1 MNNGTKL
8 NWGIVVAAFCL
19 LHLLFFTRVFYSGGP
34 DVIGYYKYAT
44 EMGNGQVPYRDFSVE
59 YPPGALVAFYLPSL
73 VSDNTTE
80 YGTAF
85 TFEMLLFD
93 LIGLLILL
101 GIGKKAG
108 ISLWSCLIG
117 YTLAM
122 VAIGSIMVQRFD
134 MVPAV
139 ITLGAVFAFSRGNYK
154 IAWAILAI
162 GTMTK
167 FFPALL
173 APLFLIYQWRRGGLR
188 SVIPSV
194 AAFAAVTLLIAVP
207 LLALNSQGF
216 ISSFTIQ
223 SQRPLQ
229 LESTYSSLLLL
240 GNSLGIVSAQ
250 PIQGGISF
258 DIASPLAG
266 PLARYSFVFMGLGLL
281 AVYGLYYR
289 NCRKL
294 VPPPDGAPPNAPELA
309 DLLNY
314 SFAVLVVLLVT
325 SKVFSPQF
333 MVWLFP
339 LFPLV
344 SGRFRTAIWVT
355 FLAASCLTWY
365 IYPLHY
371 YDLIDTQ
378 QSAVDALILRNTL
391 MIFAAVLLLGEK
403 APVAD
408 ENTNDARLELSP
420 IPADRPRSLK

>member
-1 MNNGTKL
+1 MNQGTKL
-8 NWGIVVAAFCL
+8 KWVIVVTAFCL

-34 DVIGYYKYAT
+34 DVAGYYQYAVK
-44 EMGNGQVPYRDFSVE
+44 MDQGQVAYRDFSVE
-59 YPPGALVAFYLPSL
+59 YPPGALAVFYLPGL
-73 VSDNTTE
+73 VSDNLQE
-80 YGTAF
+80 YETAF

-93 LIGLLILL
+93 LIGLLLVL
-101 GIGKKAG
+101 GIGRKAG
-108 ISLWSCLIG
+108 ISPWSCLIG

-139 ITLGAVFAFSRGNYK
+139 ITLGAVYAFSRGNYK

-162 GTMTK
+162 GTMIK
-167 FFPALL
+167 LSPGLL

-207 LLALNSQGF
+207 LLALDRHGF

-223 SQRPLQ
+223 GQRALQ

-240 GNSLGIVSAQ
+240 GNSLGIVSAY
-250 PIQGGISF
+250 PIQGSISY
-258 DIASPLAG
+258 DIASSLAG
-266 PLARYSFVFMGLGLL
+266 PLARYSFVFMGVGLL

-294 VPPPDGAPPNAPELA
+294 ARSHARFTPESTALA

-314 SFAVLVVLLVT
+314 SFAAIVLLLVT

-333 MVWLFP
+333 MVWLYP

-344 SGRFRTAIWVT
+344 SGRFRSTLWVI
-355 FLAASCLTWY
+355 FLTASCLTWY

-371 YDLIDTQ
+371 YELIDIQ
-378 QSAVDALILRNTL
+378 QLAADALILRNTL
-391 MIFAAVLLLGEK
+391 LIFAAVLLLGEK
-403 APVAD
+403 ATTA
-408 ENTNDARLELSP
+408 EKNTTDAPLELR
-420 IPADRPRSLK
+420 PASG

>member
-1 MNNGTKL
+1 MNKATKL
-8 NWGIVVAAFCL
+8 KWVIVVGAFCL

-34 DVIGYYKYAT
+34 DVAGYYQYAVK
-44 EMGNGQVPYRDFSVE
+44 MDQGQVPYRDFSVE
-59 YPPGALVAFYLPSL
+59 YPPGALATFYLPYL
-73 VSDNTTE
+73 VSDNLQG

-93 LIGLLILL
+93 LIGLLLLL
-101 GIGKKAG
+101 GIGRKAG
-108 ISLWSCLIG
+108 ISSWSCLIG
-117 YTLAM
+117 YTLGMA
-122 VAIGSIMVQRFD
+122 AIGSIMVQRFD

-139 ITLGAVFAFSRGNYK
+139 ITLGAVYAFSRGSYK
-154 IAWAILAI
+154 TAWAILAI

-167 FFPALL
+167 LFPGLL
-173 APLFLIYQWRRGGLR
+173 APLFLIYQWRCGGLR

-207 LLALNSQGF
+207 LMVLDRHGF

-223 SQRPLQ
+223 SQRSLQ

-240 GNSLGIVSAQ
+240 GNSLGIVSAY
-250 PIQGGISF
+250 PIQGGISY
-258 DIASPLAG
+258 DIASSLAG
-266 PLARYSFVFMGLGLL
+266 PLARYSFVFMGVGLL
-281 AVYGLYYR
+281 AVYGFYYR

-294 VPPPDGAPPNAPELA
+294 AKSPARFAPDPQYLA

-333 MVWLFP
+333 MVWLYP

-344 SGRFRTAIWVT
+344 SGRFRSTLWVI

-371 YDLIDTQ
+371 YDLVDTQ
-378 QSAVDALILRNTL
+378 QSAVDALILRNAL

-403 APVAD
+403 ATTAA
-408 ENTNDARLELSP
+408 ENTTDASLELRLTF
-420 IPADRPRSLK
+420 D

>member
-1 MNNGTKL
+1 MNKGTKL
-8 NWGIVVAAFCL
+8 QWVIVVVGFCL

-34 DVIGYYKYAT
+34 DVYGYYQYAIK
-44 EMGNGQVPYRDFSVE
+44 MDQGQVAYRDFSVE
-59 YPPGALVAFYLPSL
+59 YPPGALATFYLPYL
-73 VSDNTTE
+73 VSDNLQE

-93 LIGLLILL
+93 LIGLLLVL
-101 GIGKKAG
+101 GIGRKAG
-108 ISLWSCLIG
+108 ISPWSCLIG

-134 MVPAV
+134 MMPAV
-139 ITLGAVFAFSRGNYK
+139 ITLGAVYAFSRGNYK

-167 FFPALL
+167 LFPALL

-188 SVIPSV
+188 GVIPSV
-194 AAFAAVTLLIAVP
+194 ATFAAVMLFIAVP
-207 LLALNSQGF
+207 LLALNSHGF
-216 ISSFTIQ
+216 ISSFTVQ

-240 GNSLGIVSAQ
+240 GQSLGIVSAQ
-250 PIQGGISF
+250 PVQGNISL
-258 DIASPLAG
+258 DIVSPLAG
-266 PLARYSFVFMGLGLL
+266 PLARYYLVFMGLGLL

-294 VPPPDGAPPNAPELA
+294 LKSTAEAVPEATALA

-314 SFAVLVVLLVT
+314 SFAAIVVFMVT
-325 SKVFSPQF
+325 NKVFSPQF
-333 MVWLFP
+333 MVWLYP

-344 SGRFRTAIWVT
+344 SGRFRSAIWIV
-355 FLAASCLTWY
+355 FLTASCLTWY

-371 YDLIDTQ
+371 WDLVDTQ
-378 QSAVDALILRNTL
+378 QSAVDALILRDTL
-391 MIFAAVLLLGEK
+391 VIFIAVLLLGEK
-403 APVAD
+403 TPAVDGNA
-408 ENTNDARLELSP
+408 NDTRLELSTV
-420 IPADRPRSLK
+420 

>member
-8 NWGIVVAAFCL
+8 TWVIVVTAFCL
-19 LHLLFFTRVFYSGGP
+19 LHVLFFTRVFYSGGP
-34 DVIGYYKYAT
+34 DVEGYYQYAIK
-44 EMGNGQVPYRDFSVE
+44 MDQGQVAYRDFSVE
-59 YPPGALVAFYLPSL
+59 YPPGALVVFYLPYLASHNL
-73 VSDNTTE
+73 AG

-85 TFEMLLFD
+85 TFEMLFFD
-93 LIGLLILL
+93 VIGLLFVL
-101 GIGKKAG
+101 GLGKKAG
-108 ISLWSCLIG
+108 ISPWTSLIG
-117 YTLAM
+117 FTLAM

-139 ITLGAVFAFSRGNYK
+139 ITLGAVYAFRRGNYK

-167 FFPALL
+167 LYPALL

-194 AAFAAVTLLIAVP
+194 ATFAVATLLIAAP
-207 LLALNSQGF
+207 LLALNSHGF
-216 ISSFTIQ
+216 ISSFTVQ

-240 GNSLGIVSAQ
+240 GNSLGLIKAQ
-250 PIQGGISF
+250 PVQGPISLNI
-258 DIASPLAG
+258 DSSLAG
-266 PLARYSFVFMGLGLL
+266 PLARCSFIFMGLGLL
-281 AVYGLYYR
+281 TVYGLYYR
-289 NCRKL
+289 NCRRL
-294 VPPPDGAPPNAPELA
+294 VRSPARVAPDAPALA

-314 SFAVLVVLLVT
+314 SFVAIVVFMVT

-333 MVWLFP
+333 MVWLYP

-344 SGRFRTAIWVT
+344 SGRFRAAIWIT

-371 YDLIDTQ
+371 WDLVDTQ

-391 MIFAAVLLLGEK
+391 MIFIAVLLLGEK
-403 APVAD
+403 APAVDGNA
-408 ENTNDARLELSP
+408 NNARIESSM
-420 IPADRPRSLK
+420 A